1 MPAWLLP
8 SLAGKDKDQKAR
20 LCAVFK
26 KAIKDAD
33 GPDSVFLRAVDSD
46 DTRHALDEVAEYD
59 AFKDGF
65 LVLPT
70 LESMCVPPL
79 FALVVPERTGADEPR
94 VPSRATLPGEEDID
108 GLK

>member
-1 MPAWLLP
+1 MPFWLLP
-8 SLAGKDKDQKAR
+8 SLAGKDEDQKAR

-26 KAIKDAD
+26 KAIEDAD

-46 DTRHALDEVAEYD
+46 DTRHALDEVAEYN

-70 LESMCVPPL
+70 LESMCVLPL
-79 FALVVPERTGADEPR
+79 IVPERTRADDHACQPR
-94 VPSRATLPGEEDID
+94 NASRG
-108 GLK
+108 GGH